1 MGNKDTVTEANEHFD
16 VILYPEKEENIEYK
30 QGLTIKGSSDEF
42 KDALRVWMSI
52 LENKDSNDRVFLDT
66 KFKLSSFKPEKYGT
80 RCNVTITK
88 MDKSMICILSIF
100 KSGTVLILEKKP
112 SDITAVLEFSLG
124 VFIPIIKA
132 FLSGQMDIT
141 TFEALVWF
149 QDSPNSFTQCG
160 TPCSSQ
166 KI

>member
-66 KFKLSSFKPEKYGT
+66 KFKLSSFKPEKGGT

-88 MDKSMICILSIF
+88 MNKSMNCILNIF
-100 KSGTVLILEKKP
+100 KSGTVVI
-112 SDITAVLEFSLG
+112 
-124 VFIPIIKA
+124 
-132 FLSGQMDIT
+132 
-141 TFEALVWF
+141 
-149 QDSPNSFTQCG
+149 
-160 TPCSSQ
+160 
-166 KI
+166 

>member
-52 LENKDSNDRVFLDT
+52 LENKDFNERVFLDT
-66 KFKLSSFKPEKYGT
+66 KFKLSSFKPEKDGT

-88 MDKSMICILSIF
+88 MDKSMNCILNLF
-100 KSGTVLILEKKP
+100 KSGTVLISRKKT
-112 SDITAVLEFSLG
+112 S
-124 VFIPIIKA
+124 
-132 FLSGQMDIT
+132 
-141 TFEALVWF
+141 
-149 QDSPNSFTQCG
+149 
-160 TPCSSQ
+160 
-166 KI
+166 

>member
-1 MGNKDTVTEANEHFD
+1 MGNKDTVPEANEHFD

-52 LENKDSNDRVFLDT
+52 LENTDSNDRVFLDT
-66 KFKLSSFKPEKYGT
+66 KFKLSSFKPEKDGT

-88 MDKSMICILSIF
+88 MDKSMNCILNIF
-100 KSGTVLILEKKP
+100 KSGTVLISRKKP
-112 SDITAVLEFSLG
+112 SYITSVLEYFSG

-132 FLSGQMDIT
+132 FISEQMDIT
-141 TFEALVWF
+141 TF
-149 QDSPNSFTQCG
+149 
-160 TPCSSQ
+160 
-166 KI
+166 